1 MLLVIYLFVQA
12 LLLIY
17 FVRWVLWRNHQLTD
31 LIVWKHQNV
40 DRMAVL
46 DRFKTSR
53 PVNTPPVTP
62 ETPEPQGERYSV
74 EDLNVKPIR
83 WALEE

>member
-1 MLLVIYLFVQA
+1 MLLEIYLVVQG
-12 LLLIY
+12 LLLLY

-31 LIVWKHQNV
+31 LIVWKHQNA

-53 PVNTPPVTP
+53 PA

-74 EDLNVKPIR
+74 DHLDIKPIE

>member
-1 MLLVIYLFVQA
+1 MLLEIYLVIQG
-12 LLLIY
+12 LLLLY
-17 FVRWVLWRNHQLTD
+17 FVRWVLWRNQQLTD
-31 LIVWKHQNV
+31 LIVWKHQNA

-53 PVNTPPVTP
+53 PANTSPVSP

-74 EDLNVKPIR
+74 DHLDIKPIQ

>member
-1 MLLVIYLFVQA
+1 
-12 LLLIY
+12 
-17 FVRWVLWRNHQLTD
+17 
-31 LIVWKHQNV
+31 
-40 DRMAVL
+40 MAVL

-53 PVNTPPVTP
+53 PANTPSVAP

-74 EDLNVKPIR
+74 DHLDIKPIQ

>member
-1 MLLVIYLFVQA
+1 MLLLTYLVVQG
-12 LLLIY
+12 LLLLY
-17 FVRWVLWRNHQLTD
+17 FVRWVLWRNNQLTD
-31 LIVWKHQNV
+31 LIVWKHQNA

-53 PVNTPPVTP
+53 PAATP

-74 EDLNVKPIR
+74 NHLDIKPIE